1 MSNTLVYTVAA
12 AVFIMQLRL
21 CFLTENRIIRNLPLF
36 ICSVPAV
43 AGVGYRLFYTV
54 RNPWK
59 IFVTGV
65 YLYVALVWLAAA
77 AAAKTVY
84 KLFRK

>member
-1 MSNTLVYTVAA
+1 MSNSLVYGVA
-12 AVFIMQLRL
+12 VGIFILQLIL
-21 CFLTENRIIRNLPLF
+21 CFITENRIIRNLPLF

>member
-1 MSNTLVYTVAA
+1 MSNSLVYGVA
-12 AVFIMQLRL
+12 VGIFILQLIL
-21 CFLTENRIIRNLPLF
+21 CFITENRIIRNLPLF

-77 AAAKTVY
+77 AAAKTLY